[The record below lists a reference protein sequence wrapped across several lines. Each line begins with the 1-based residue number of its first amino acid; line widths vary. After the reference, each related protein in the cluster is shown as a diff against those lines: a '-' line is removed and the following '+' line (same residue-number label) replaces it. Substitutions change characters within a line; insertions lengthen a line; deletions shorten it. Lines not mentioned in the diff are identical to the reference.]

1 MELEGGSWIK
11 TVSRR
16 RSPTGER
23 CNNND
28 YKGCFWEKRAS
39 SLLSDDSEGL
49 SASASGLGSLTSDS
63 LSPEVSQTSVVLGL
77 SHSLEILSETGIQVV
92 GDKLSPGTFLWV
104 LLSVQEPFWDV
115 VLSCSGDDIGDNLDL
130 VLNELSGSLVNIDLS
145 NLEGKNSESSTDTFD
160 LSETEWSLLFTVDV
174 CVLHSQDMSEF
185 VRVLQY
191 Q

>member
-1 MELEGGSWIK
+1 M
-11 TVSRR
+11 
-16 RSPTGER
+16 
-23 CNNND
+23 
-28 YKGCFWEKRAS
+28 
-39 SLLSDDSEGL
+39 
-49 SASASGLGSLTSDS
+49 
-63 LSPEVSQTSVVLGL
+63 VLGL

-92 GDKLSPGTFLWV
+92 GDKLSPGTILWI

-115 VLSCSGDDIGDNLDL
+115 VLSWSGDDIGNNLDL

-145 NLEGKNSESSTDTFD
+145 NLEGKNCESSTDTFD

>member
-1 MELEGGSWIK
+1 MKQQRGSLEPLPG
-11 TVSRR
+11 
-16 RSPTGER
+16 
-23 CNNND
+23 
-28 YKGCFWEKRAS
+28 S
-39 SLLSDDSEGL
+39 SLLSGNTESL
-49 SASASGLGSLTSDS
+49 SASTGRLGSLSSNLDTPVVSETSM
-63 LSPEVSQTSVVLGL
+63 VLGL

-92 GDKLSPGTFLWV
+92 GDKLSPGTVLWV

-115 VLSCSGDDIGDNLDL
+115 VLSWSGDDIGDNLDL

-145 NLEGKNSESSTDTFD
+145 DLEGKNSESSTDTFD